1 MSQDSTSSEN
11 DVSEEEAQPYFASF
25 AMTRES
31 DNIVQDIL
39 VCLNTF
45 KMTGYFFVEITDNMI
60 CDRGMRYNALTGEF
74 ELVETVTESSST
86 GETSST

>member
-1 MSQDSTSSEN
+1 MSQETTEYDDEVTEQ
-11 DVSEEEAQPYFASF
+11 EAAPYFASF

-45 KMTGYFFVEITDNMI
+45 KMGGYFFVEITDGMI
-60 CDRGMRYNALTGEF
+60 CDKGMRYNAMTGEF
-74 ELVETVTESSST
+74 ELVETVTESIST
-86 GETSST
+86 GETTSS